1 MRSLKINIDKIVLG
15 LIVSFPVLYYIKSF
29 ADFGGAVELHHFY
42 DFFILGLIFISLL
55 LYGMKKVN
63 VIILP
68 VFALILLSVLSF
80 VVKGELSS
88 GFFGYYHRWVT
99 FLFSILFGIH
109 LAKSESISS
118 EELFKYLN
126 VFVYLCL
133 FFGILQ
139 IVIGDIPFMN
149 GRHRLSG
156 QYRIRPVAYSLNLF
170 VCLIIYTI
178 KIHKFGK
185 GKNYHNY
192 IVLLLILVFI
202 YLTHTRLTL
211 LVILT
216 FVFLA
221 IKVNWKYKIGLVGG
235 FAGIAVI
242 LFLQTDV
249 LYRFELLFA
258 QFGSLGEYAGDGSLL
273 LRVQVTTFMLGKLA
287 ENWILGIGPGMFN
300 QVWEDSFG
308 EAGMSPH
315 FGILTILVEN
325 GLLGTLILLL
335 FLALLFYTIYSNR
348 FKNPY
353 LAKVFSVGIIL
364 YYIGST
370 FNTPLYKTEL
380 VFLLNTVL
388 FYFAF
393 KDLILKR
400 NVRFRLIS
408 KEAS

>member
-1 MRSLKINIDKIVLG
+1 MRINIDKVVLG
-15 LIVSFPVLYYIKSF
+15 LIVSFPILYYIKSF
-29 ADFGGAVELHHFY
+29 IAIGGAIELHHFY

-55 LYGMKKVN
+55 LYGRKKVN

-68 VFALILLSVLSF
+68 IFALLFLSVLSF
-80 VVKGELSS
+80 VVKGEISS

-109 LAKSESISS
+109 LAKSKSVSS
-118 EELFKYLN
+118 EELFKYLK

-133 FFGILQ
+133 FFGALQ
-139 IVIGDIPFMN
+139 LIVGDIPFMN
-149 GRHRLSG
+149 GRYRLSG
-156 QYRIRPVAYSLNLF
+156 QYRVRPVAYSLNLF
-170 VCLIIYTI
+170 ACLVIYTI

-192 IVLLLILVFI
+192 IILLLILVFI

-211 LVILT
+211 LVTLI
-216 FVFLA
+216 FVFFA
-221 IKVNWKYKIGLVGG
+221 IKVNWKYKIWLAGVFSG
-235 FAGIAVI
+235 FTLI
-242 LFLQTDV
+242 LFFQTDV
-249 LYRFELLFA
+249 LYRFELLFT
-258 QFGSLGEYAGDGSLL
+258 QLGSLGEYAGDGSLL

-325 GLLGTLILLL
+325 GLLGTLILLI
-335 FLALLFYTIYSNR
+335 FLALLFYTIYRNR

-353 LAKVFSVGIIL
+353 LAKIFVVGVLL

-380 VFLLNTVL
+380 VFLLNTLL

-400 NVRFRLIS
+400 NARFRLVN
-408 KEAS
+408 KEAA